1 MSLET
6 LDVDITKK
14 EEEEEKIGLLSLL
27 IQSIS
32 STIGTGI
39 FNIPQNIASET
50 YAGFSLII
58 WIFTAIAIYFILI
71 VYVKLSKLKPKESIY
86 EHAKYLY
93 GPFLGYLI
101 GIGYYY
107 SCLLGICCFG
117 VTIGE
122 GMNYFFPDVFNKDHK
137 YYSILLTSVISW
149 IYFVLYFNGLN
160 KVLILNTIATFCK
173 IFAIV
178 FYIFALFI
186 TIDIDILKEDFWGN
200 DKLLD
205 TIKHLKNSFIICIF
219 CYIGIESSTTL
230 SNKSK
235 NEKLVSKA
243 LNISYVLVS
252 ILYLFSSFLSFG
264 ILPKDE
270 LSKLST
276 PSMAGVLKVKLKTFG
291 KYFINFGMLISVLSC
306 WLSKNVTL
314 VELFD
319 KFIKDEIVPKIF
331 LKKNKH
337 NISIY
342 SLLFGTIIIQICLII
357 FPFLSDDVYLFVVN
371 LSTIFIIP
379 CYLSS
384 SIYLIKLSWKIN
396 TKNIVFGCLGL
407 FITIL
412 SLLSFKIEY
421 ILFEFVFYLL
431 GCGLYIYGNFD
442 YGKSLTKQD
451 IIIIILIAILSI
463 IGIIYMF
470 VK

>member
-1 MSLET
+1 MSIEV
-6 LDVDITKK
+6 LDVDIPKK

-27 IQSIS
+27 IISIS

-86 EHAKYLY
+86 EHGKNLY

-107 SCLLGICCFG
+107 SCLLTICCFG

-122 GMNYFFPDVFNKDHK
+122 GMKYFELKFFNENHK
-137 YYSILLTSVISW
+137 LYSILLNSIILW
-149 IYFVLYFNGLN
+149 IYFVLYYNGLN
-160 KVLILNTIATFCK
+160 NILILNTIATFCK
-173 IFAIV
+173 IFVIA
-178 FYIFALFI
+178 FYICALFI
-186 TIDIDILKEDFWGN
+186 TIDIDTLGNDLWGN
-200 DKLLD
+200 DNFLG
-205 TIKHLKNSFIICIF
+205 TIKHLKNAFIICIF
-219 CYIGIESSTTL
+219 CYIGIEASTTL

-235 NEKLVSKA
+235 NEKLISKA
-243 LNISYVLVS
+243 LNISYALVS

-264 ILPKDE
+264 ILTKNELKD
-270 LSKLST
+270 LPA
-276 PSMAGVLKVKLKTFG
+276 PSMAGVLEKKLKKFG

-306 WLSKNVTL
+306 WLSKNVNL

-342 SLLFGTIIIQICLII
+342 SLLFGTIIIQICLIA
-357 FPFLSDDVYLFVVN
+357 FPFLSNDVYLFIVN
-371 LSTIFIIP
+371 LSTVFIIP

-384 SIYLIKLSWKIN
+384 SIYLIKLNWKIN

-407 FITIL
+407 FITII
-412 SLLSFKIEY
+412 SLISFEIEY

-431 GCGLYIYGNFD
+431 GCGLYIYGNYD

-451 IIIIILIAILSI
+451 IIITILIAILSI
-463 IGIIYMF
+463 IGIIYMC